1 MIKIDRNKN
10 RFKSIIKTDRY
21 GITYVKNFSIM
32 ADGAITLQHWTSENS
47 RVKHKLLKVL

>member
-21 GITYVKNFSIM
+21 GITYVKNFAIM

-47 RVKHKLLKVL
+47 HVKHKLLKVL